1 MKFHAADALRPL
13 AIEGQPATRF
23 YSLSAL
29 EELGFGA
36 ISRLPHSI
44 RIILESVLRNLDGV
58 SVQETHL
65 RELAAWQPKGARNS
79 EIPFVVSRIV
89 APDSSGVP
97 LLADL
102 AAMREAAADA
112 GMDPAAI
119 EPLVPVDLIVD
130 HSISVEHAGSS
141 DALAL
146 NMAVEYQRNAERY
159 SFLKWAAHAFSAF
172 RIFAPGTG
180 IIHQINLELLARGVH
195 QKDGVAYF
203 DSLVGTDSHTPMI
216 NGIGVVGWGVGGIE
230 AEAAM
235 LGQPIYVLAPDVVGV
250 ELVGAPRPG
259 ILATDIV
266 LTVVQALRAKKV
278 VGKFVE
284 FFGDGVSALAA
295 VDRATIANMAPEY
308 GATLALFPVDER
320 TLDYLRSVGRTESE
334 LAALAA
340 YFKAQGMFGVPAVGA
355 IDYSD
360 TLRIDLDTV
369 EPSVA
374 GPSRPQDRIAL
385 ADLKRSVASLLAAKT
400 SAAGTQST
408 ATNQSTATPQSGAA
422 AQTIRAPSPAA
433 RLRDGDVVLAA
444 ITSCTNTSNY
454 RSILAAG
461 VLARNAVRKGLRAA
475 PHVKTSFTPGSRAVS
490 EYLKA
495 AGLDAS
501 LDTLGFQ
508 VAGYGCAT
516 CMGNS
521 GPLAPA
527 IADEIKARDL
537 TVAAVLSG
545 NRNFEARIHQAIKA
559 NYLMS
564 PPLVV
569 AFAIA
574 GTSAFDPAADALGTG
589 ADGAPVFLRDIWPTD
604 AEMADV
610 LPYALDPRNVLRVYS
625 TRSANPLWDDLD
637 APSGDLFTW
646 QPGST
651 YLKRPP
657 FFDGVTHDLPAQ
669 PAIRGARA
677 LAILGDSVTT
687 DHINPGGAIPPES
700 ESGQYLISLGVAP
713 ADFNSY
719 ISRRAHDDVMVRSTF
734 ANVRVRNLMVPE
746 VGSTTLHQ
754 PDGTPMSI
762 FAAATKYAAQG
773 VPMIVFAGEEYGN
786 GSSRDWAAKGPR
798 LLGIRAVIARSF
810 ERIHRSNL
818 VGMGILPL
826 EFPEGQNAQTLGLTG
841 AETFDLLG
849 DLADMR
855 PGQSMALVIHRH
867 DGSTQTVPLRVRI
880 DSAIEAAYFLHGGI
894 LPYVLRSRLAQ
905 QAVAGD

>member
-1 MKFHAADALRPL
+1 MKFHAADTLRPL
-13 AIEGQPATRF
+13 PIEGQPATRF
-23 YSLSAL
+23 YSLGAL

-58 SVQETHL
+58 SVQESHL
-65 RELAAWQPKGARNS
+65 RELAAWQSKGARNS

-102 AAMREAAADA
+102 AAMREAAAGA

-159 SFLKWAAHAFSAF
+159 SFLKWAANAFSAF

-195 QKDGVAYF
+195 QKDGIAYF

-235 LGQPIYVLAPDVVGV
+235 LGQPIYVLTPDVVGV

-266 LTVVQALRAKKV
+266 LTIVQALRAKKV

-284 FFGDGVSALAA
+284 FFGVGVSALAA
-295 VDRATIANMAPEY
+295 VDRATVANMAPEY

-320 TLDYLRSVGRTESE
+320 TLDYLRSVGRTEGE

-340 YFKAQGMFGVPAVGA
+340 YFKAQGMFGVPAAGA

-360 TLRIDLDTV
+360 TLRIDLGTV

-385 ADLKRSVASLLAAKT
+385 ADLKHSVRSLLET
-400 SAAGTQST
+400 RT
-408 ATNQSTATPQSGAA
+408 GAA
-422 AQTIRAPSPAA
+422 ASQGAEGAALRQGATSPQTTQAPANGA

-461 VLARNAVRKGLRAA
+461 LLARNAVRKGLRAA

-527 IADEIKARDL
+527 IADEIKRSDL

-564 PPLVV
+564 PPLVI

-574 GTSAFDPAADALGTG
+574 GTSAFDPATDALGTG

-604 AEMADV
+604 AEMAEV
-610 LPYALDPRNVLRVYS
+610 LPFALDPRNVLRVYS
-625 TRSANPLWDDLD
+625 TKSANPLWDDLD

-646 QPGST
+646 QQGST

-657 FFDGVTHDLPAQ
+657 FFDGVTHDLPPQ

-826 EFPEGQNAQTLGLTG
+826 EFLEGQNAQTLGLTG
-841 AETFDLLG
+841 AESFDLLG
-849 DLADMR
+849 DLAGMQA
-855 PGQSMALVIHRH
+855 GQSMTLVIHRQ
-867 DGSTQTVPLRVRI
+867 DGSTQTVPLRARI

-894 LPYVLRSRLAQ
+894 LPYVLRNRLAQ
-905 QAVAGD
+905 QAVAED